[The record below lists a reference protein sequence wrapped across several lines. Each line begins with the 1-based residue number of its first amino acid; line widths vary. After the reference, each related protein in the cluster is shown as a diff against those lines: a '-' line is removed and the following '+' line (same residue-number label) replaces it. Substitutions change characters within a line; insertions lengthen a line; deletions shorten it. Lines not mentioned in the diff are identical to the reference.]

1 MDKKR
6 QLQKSQLKLT
16 VLFTLLVFCIA
27 SILQLSFFSYKYFS
41 GIYQETKKMD
51 LLTYVIEKNHTP
63 LTQIHN
69 LIKNEKR
76 I

>member
-1 MDKKR
+1 MRLNDT
-6 QLQKSQLKLT
+6 SNY
-16 VLFTLLVFCIA
+16 F
-27 SILQLSFFSYKYFS
+27 SYFSYKYYS
-41 GIYQETKKMD
+41 RIYQETKKME
-51 LLTYVIEKNHTP
+51 LLTQVIEKNNIP